1 MKDREFQDWLL
12 HVFDH
17 PVEDPEWYWASD
29 AAVLRLAPA
38 QAVEALGRLF
48 EEAGTLLDGLPDDR
62 AAQGLW
68 YLVSAADYL
77 QALGDPQLPQAPR
90 LKALHAIENLFR
102 DVFAR
107 RCSPALTHLKE
118 PGGAA
123 LNEICFLWWD
133 VVPFSARFWGGEAGF
148 FGKACLAVMERTLS
162 LPHDA
167 VREGALHGLAQ
178 WHAEFPEEV
187 RRIVTD
193 FVNRTPGLRSELL
206 DFAAGAAQGAIS

>member
-17 PVEDPEWYWASD
+17 PVADPEWYWAAD
-29 AAVLRLAPA
+29 AAVLRLPPA
-38 QAVEALGRLF
+38 QAVEAVGRLF
-48 EEAGTLLDGLPDDR
+48 EQAGDLLDGLPDER

-77 QALGDPQLPQAPR
+77 QALGDPMLPQAPR
-90 LKALHAIENLFR
+90 LKALHAIDILFR
-102 DVFAR
+102 DLLAK

-118 PGGAA
+118 PGKP
-123 LNEICFLWWD
+123 LNEVCFLWWD
-133 VVPFSARFWGGEAGF
+133 AVPFSLRFWGDEAGF
-148 FGKACLAVMERTLS
+148 FGKACLAVMERTLEI
-162 LPHDA
+162 PHDA
-167 VREGALHGLAQ
+167 VREGALHGLAL
-178 WHAEFPEEV
+178 WHPEHPEEV

-193 FVNRTPGLRSELL
+193 FVNRTPGLRAELL